1 MSSSSSSSPP
11 PSASSSS
18 SEFDTTKFFELVDKH
33 QDKFIQQL
41 REVVAI
47 QSVSSQL
54 PSSLP
59 EIEKMISWV
68 ETFIRDEIMVMVDNT
83 MKVDVRKVPNPAS
96 TPERQLPSI
105 LLAEFIV
112 DPSLKTV
119 CCYGH
124 LDVQPAS
131 QDEDGWD
138 TDPWVLTE
146 VNNKLYGR
154 GSTDDK
160 GPALSWLWVIW
171 LYTTKYNLHT
181 KTQQKLTLLPV
192 NVKLLFEGMEEYG
205 SEGLFELITNESS
218 NSNSNNNNNND
229 RDVDGFLSDVDF
241 FCISDNYW
249 LGRTKPCI
257 TYGLRG
263 VAYFEIAIVDGLGKD
278 LHSGVLG
285 GTVHEPL
292 NDLVAIMATLVSP
305 TDGKILI
312 DGIYDTVRP
321 VTPEEES
328 LYETL
333 DFNLEE
339 YMDENQILCRTLLHQ
354 TKKDVLMGRW
364 RYPTLSLHG
373 IEGAFSGPG
382 AKTVIPAN
390 VKGKFSLR
398 LVPDQE
404 PAEIDRLVRK
414 HLEVCL
420 YIYIYIYTFCYRMHL
435 YFCTGYKQTVLFLF
449 LLFYGLF
456 AFKITSWFACSWF
469 SFHFF
474 FLISLSNQLHP
485 KKKTSRLNSRS

>member
-1 MSSSSSSSPP
+1 MPSSSPSSLP
-11 PSASSSS
+11 PSGEE
-18 SEFDTTKFFELVDKH
+18 EFDTTEFFELVDKH
-33 QDKFIQQL
+33 QEKFIQQL

-59 EIEKMISWV
+59 EIEKMMTWV
-68 ETFIRDEIMVMVDNT
+68 ETFIRDEIVMTTDDDDGTTNT
-83 MKVDVRKVPNPAS
+83 TNTNNHMKVNVRKVPNPSS
-96 TPERQLPSI
+96 TSERQLPSI
-105 LLAEFIV
+105 LLAEFMDDV
-112 DPSLKTV
+112 DPTTTATSSKKTV

-131 QDEDGWD
+131 KEEDGWD
-138 TDPWVLTE
+138 TDPWTLTE

-171 LYTTKYNLHT
+171 LYTKCLKRT
-181 KTQQKLTLLPV
+181 LPV

-205 SEGLFELITNESS
+205 SEGLFELIKHESS
-218 NSNSNNNNNND
+218 
-229 RDVDGFLSDVDF
+229 RDNGGGFLTDVDF

-292 NDLVAIMATLVSP
+292 NDLIAIMATLVSP
-305 TDGKILI
+305 TDGTILI
-312 DGIYDTVRP
+312 DGINDTIRP
-321 VTPEEES
+321 VTEEEES

-339 YMDENQILCRTLLHQ
+339 YMEENQIICRTLLHK

-364 RYPTLSLHG
+364 RFPTLSLHG

-398 LVPDQE
+398 LVPDQD
-404 PAEIDRLVRK
+404 PTDIDRLVRN
-414 HLEVCL
+414 HLEVC
-420 YIYIYIYTFCYRMHL
+420 
-435 YFCTGYKQTVLFLF
+435 
-449 LLFYGLF
+449 
-456 AFKITSWFACSWF
+456 
-469 SFHFF
+469 FF
-474 FLISLSNQLHP
+474 FPSCYAMLCYAPVLLCWV
-485 KKKTSRLNSRS
+485 